1 MKDPVAPPA
10 PARRLLAMAPPPD
23 VRDEVLGDLQEV
35 FERLLRQHGAWRAR
49 KWYWREALS
58 FSSRFFAERL
68 RDRWT
73 PSLVRDL
80 IGTRVSWLDLKLA
93 ARMLLKYPGLTLVGG
108 AAMAVAIAVCTAG
121 FEFAQDLGND
131 SLPLD
136 QGDRIVSL
144 QNWNAADH
152 QADRRSAADF
162 LSWRES
168 LRSVQDLS
176 AFITVERNLVGAD
189 GRAEPVRVAEISAS
203 AFRVARVPPFLGRP
217 LVDGDEQAAAP
228 AVAVIGFG
236 VWRTRF
242 GTDPAT
248 VGRSVRIGNRFHT
261 IVGIMPDG
269 FSFPT
274 SHGFWIPLRLPES
287 GAEQARLGSI
297 RIFGRLA
304 PGATIQE
311 ARAELASIG
320 ARAAADWPETHG
332 RLRPQVMPYVASYLE
347 PEMVRNLYAF
357 QSFLLLVLIICCAN
371 VATLIFAR
379 TATRT
384 TEIAVRSALGAS
396 RGRLVGQ
403 WFAEALG
410 LAVLAAVAGV
420 SVAAVALGRGMDVFW
435 SLQPNG
441 RVFWWHDG
449 LRFTTLLYVGGLT
462 LLCAVLAGVI
472 PAIKGTARRVQTGL
486 QELSGRGSSLRFAGA
501 WTVVIVLQVAF
512 SVAFLPTAIHEG
524 RDAIL
529 ASAGGD
535 GFAAREFLSV
545 RLEVDAESRPSLAAT
560 ISGLAR
566 RLQEEPGVSRVT
578 FADRLPGMDHPRRFV
593 EVDEGP
599 AGAVRVCTAAVDV
612 DYFAVLEVPVAS
624 GRAFNAGDLSA
635 DRPVVVVN
643 QSFVRNVLGGRNAI
657 GRRVRIAAEGNA
669 EPGPWQEIVGV
680 VPDLGM
686 DVLNP
691 AEGAGVYRPLAPGQA
706 HPVRV
711 AVRLRQ
717 EPEAFAERLRAI
729 ALEMDPQVRVYD
741 LIALDRIAGS
751 QVSGYRL
758 LAAAVGAVAAIA
770 LLLSTAGIYS
780 LMSFIVAQ
788 RTREIGIRT
797 ALGANPR
804 RIALAIFGRAL
815 AQISIGALTGLA
827 IVVLADADSR
837 QEPAV
842 VGGVVVLMMTVG
854 VLACGLPAARA
865 LRIDPT
871 EALRDAG

>member
-1 MKDPVAPPA
+1 MKKPVAPPA
-10 PARRLLAMAPPPD
+10 PARRLLAMALPPD
-23 VRDEVLGDLQEV
+23 VRDDVLGDLQEV
-35 FERLLRQHGAWRAR
+35 FDRLLRQHGAWRAR
-49 KWYWREALS
+49 WWYWREALS
-58 FSSRFFAERL
+58 FSSRFLAERL

-93 ARMLLKYPGLTLVGG
+93 ARMLVKYPGLTLVGG
-108 AAMAVAIAVCTAG
+108 VAMAVAIAVCTAG
-121 FEFAQDLGND
+121 FEFAQDLGNE

-136 QGDRIVSL
+136 EGDRIVAL
-144 QNWNAADH
+144 QNWNAADN

-162 LSWRES
+162 LAWRDA

-176 AFITVERNLVGAD
+176 AFATIERNLVGPD
-189 GRAEPVRVAEISAS
+189 GRAEPVRIAEISAA

-217 LVDGDEQAAAP
+217 LLDGDERAAAP

-242 GTDPAT
+242 GTEPGI
-248 VGRSVRIGNRFHT
+248 VGRIVRIGDRFHT
-261 IVGIMPDG
+261 IVGVMPEG

-274 SHGFWIPLRLPES
+274 SHGFWIPLRVPAS
-287 GAEQARLGSI
+287 ADEQARLGSI

-304 PGATIQE
+304 PGATIDA

-320 ARAAADWPETHG
+320 ARAATDRPETHG
-332 RLRPQVMPYVASYLE
+332 QLRPQVMPYVASYLE
-347 PEMVRNLYAF
+347 PEMIRNLYVF

-384 TEIAVRSALGAS
+384 TEITVRSALGAS
-396 RGRLVGQ
+396 RGQLVGQ
-403 WFAEALG
+403 WFAEALA
-410 LAVLAAVAGV
+410 LAALAAVAGV
-420 SVAAVALGRGMDVFW
+420 AVAAVALGRGMDIFW

-449 LRFTTLLYVGGLT
+449 LRSTTLLYVGGLT
-462 LLCAVLAGVI
+462 MVSGVLAGII
-472 PAIKGTARRVQTGL
+472 PAIKGTSPHVQAGL
-486 QELSGRGSSLRFAGA
+486 QRGGGGSSLRFGGV

-512 SVAFLPTAIHEG
+512 SVALLPTAIHEG

-529 ASAGGD
+529 ARAGAG
-535 GFAAREFLSV
+535 GFAARDFLSV
-545 RLEVDAESRPSLAAT
+545 RLELDAEARPNLASTTSTLAA
-560 ISGLAR
+560 

-578 FADRLPGMDHPRRFV
+578 FADRLPGMEHPRRFV
-593 EVDEGP
+593 DVDEGA
-599 AGAVRVCTAAVDV
+599 AGRVQVCTAAVEV
-612 DYFAVLEVPVAS
+612 DFFDALGVSMVA
-624 GRAFNAGDLSA
+624 GRAFHAGDRSS
-635 DRPVVVVN
+635 DRPVVIVN
-643 QSFVRNVLGGRNAI
+643 QSFVRDVLGGRNPM
-657 GRRVRIAAEGNA
+657 GRRVRLAAARNDA
-669 EPGPWQEIVGV
+669 PGPWQEIVGV
-680 VPDLGM
+680 APDLGM

-691 AEGAGVYRPLAPGQA
+691 AEGAGVYRPMAPGQV
-706 HPVRV
+706 HPVHM

-717 EPEAFAERLRAI
+717 DPAAFAERLRAV
-729 ALEMDPQVRVYD
+729 ALTMDPHLRLYD
-741 LIALDRIAGS
+741 VLPLDRIADS
-751 QVSGYRL
+751 QVAGYRL
-758 LAAAVGAVAAIA
+758 LASVVGAVAAIA

-780 LMSFIVAQ
+780 LMSFTVAQ

-797 ALGANPR
+797 ALGGNPR

-815 AQISIGALTGLA
+815 AQISLGALAGLA

-842 VGGVVVLMMTVG
+842 VAGVVALMMTVG
-854 VLACGLPAARA
+854 VLACGWPAARA
-865 LRIDPT
+865 LRIAPT